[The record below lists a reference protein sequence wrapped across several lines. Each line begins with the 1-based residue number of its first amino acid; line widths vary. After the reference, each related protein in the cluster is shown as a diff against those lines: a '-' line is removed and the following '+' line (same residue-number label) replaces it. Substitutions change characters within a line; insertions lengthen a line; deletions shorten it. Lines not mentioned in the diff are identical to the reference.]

1 MEESQLKH
9 VPSWICANSLQV
21 FNHEAVRKMKNVLL
35 FSHVQAEAELL
46 RERFFGD
53 RFVEDSF
60 FGVDSFVEDR
70 IFGVDNKNNCR
81 GGQIETDFSE
91 TDIHDHRAIIAKLQA
106 EGRDKHDVKQ
116 QEECLNETLTVLPD
130 SLSRLEKYS
139 LDLKKFLEENFGGE
153 LAGAGGD
160 AGESEEGKQIAEC
173 KELLTELGAK
183 MPALALEAEEKGA
196 AMVIDEF

>member
-1 MEESQLKH
+1 MVVALNQLPLRGAGVNAGVSQRKLVQGSCGERTKKEYDFYLKEEQ
-9 VPSWICANSLQV
+9 
-21 FNHEAVRKMKNVLL
+21 KNY
-35 FSHVQAEAELL
+35 
-46 RERFFGD
+46 
-53 RFVEDSF
+53 
-60 FGVDSFVEDR
+60 
-70 IFGVDNKNNCR
+70 
-81 GGQIETDFSE
+81 
-91 TDIHDHRAIIAKLQA
+91 RASIAKLQA
-106 EGRDKHDVKQ
+106 EGRDKHAIKQ
-116 QEECLNETLTVLPD
+116 QKECLNETFTVLPD